1 MHSTD
6 NLRLQNVQDVVSPA
20 MLAEEL
26 PRTPVA
32 SSTVHNTRAAISK
45 ILHGHEDRILVVV
58 GPCSIHDPRA
68 AREYARLLHSA
79 IEEYANE
86 LLIVMR
92 VYFEKP
98 RTTSGWKG
106 LINDPGLDQSFR
118 INDGLRLARE
128 LLVDLAEMG
137 VPAGTEFL
145 DMMTPQ
151 YLVDLISWGAIGART
166 TESQVHRQLASGL
179 CCPVGFKN
187 GTSGD
192 VEIAIHGVL
201 SAAQPHSFLAQTKS
215 GRTAIFATTGNL
227 DCHVVLRGG
236 RSGTNYTSDWV
247 ARAGT
252 HLEYAGLDPRV
263 MVDCSHANSGK
274 DHTIQA
280 QVCHAVADQI
290 EAGERTIMGVMLESN
305 LVGGAQKPAPRERL
319 IYGQSI
325 TDSCMGWEET
335 LPLLRELAK
344 AASSRRLSRPMETRF
359 CVAGSRNGKASRA
372 SASATSDS

>member
-6 NLRLQNVQDVVSPA
+6 NLRLKDIQEVVSPA
-20 MLAEEL
+20 ILMKELA
-26 PRTPVA
+26 RTPA
-32 SSTVHNTRAAISK
+32 AYATVQNTRAAVSN
-45 ILHGHEDRILVVV
+45 ILHGRDDRILVVV
-58 GPCSIHDPRA
+58 GPCSIHDPLA
-68 AREYARLLHSA
+68 AREYARLLHAA
-79 IEEYANE
+79 IEEFAHE

-118 INDGLRLARE
+118 INDGLRLARQ
-128 LLVDLAEMG
+128 LLIDLAEMG

-145 DMMTPQ
+145 DVMTPP

-166 TESQVHRQLASGL
+166 AESQVHRQLASGL

-192 VEIAIHGVL
+192 IEIAIHGVL
-201 SAAQPHSFLAQTKS
+201 SASEPHSFLAQAES

-227 DCHVVLRGG
+227 DCHVILRGG
-236 RSGTNYTSDWV
+236 RANTNFSSDWISRV
-247 ARAGT
+247 AT
-252 HLEYAGLDPRV
+252 CLEYAGLAPRV
-263 MVDCSHANSGK
+263 MVDCSHANSAK
-274 DHTIQA
+274 DHKKQP

-290 EAGERTIMGVMLESN
+290 EAGEKRIMGVMLESN
-305 LVGGAQKPAPRERL
+305 LVGGAQKPGPRERL
-319 IYGQSI
+319 VYGQSI

-335 LPLLRELAK
+335 LLLLSKLAK
-344 AASSRRLSRPMETRF
+344 AASSRKLSHPMKTGL
-359 CVAGSRNGKASRA
+359 CVAGSMNEQAGRATA
-372 SASATSDS
+372 SAK